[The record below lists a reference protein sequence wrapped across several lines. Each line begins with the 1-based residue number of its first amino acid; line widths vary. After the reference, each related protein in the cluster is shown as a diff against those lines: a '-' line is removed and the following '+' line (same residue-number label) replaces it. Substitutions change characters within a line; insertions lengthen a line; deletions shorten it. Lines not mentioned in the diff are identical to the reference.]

1 MYRQAKFD
9 LRERREGQLNQA
21 KKSSPPTSRLWL
33 TSFCTTDVAPE
44 NEEQSSAEAFV
55 QRDKPQWRGLKHFGE
70 QFSGFG
76 RSSFGICDW
85 GVALSFLNT
94 LRVFV

>member
-1 MYRQAKFD
+1 MRIEYLDGSHGWPSFLFRLYGNQVLSDGRTGVVQKP
-9 LRERREGQLNQA
+9 LNH
-21 KKSSPPTSRLWL
+21 RG
-33 TSFCTTDVAPE
+33 
-44 NEEQSSAEAFV
+44 
-55 QRDKPQWRGLKHFGE
+55 RPQWRGLKHFGE